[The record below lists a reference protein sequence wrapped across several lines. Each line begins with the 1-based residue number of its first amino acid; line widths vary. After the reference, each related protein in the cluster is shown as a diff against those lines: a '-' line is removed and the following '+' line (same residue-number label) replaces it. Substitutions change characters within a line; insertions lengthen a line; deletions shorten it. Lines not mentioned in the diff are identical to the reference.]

1 MPTIRVMPTP
11 STRLLQLHFIYKKN
25 IPDDELIVERVVST
39 PDLAEPLFKVIF
51 SSRTSGGRC
60 TYRSYL
66 NRQRMETYLY
76 SILESLRVDTDPFET
91 LQVSSSVHPSFMY
104 KVEEMNWEMRGTIMD
119 VMMTAVTS
127 DVARVSHEAVRG

>member
-1 MPTIRVMPTP
+1 MPTP
-11 STRLLQLHFIYKKN
+11 STRLLQLHFIYKKD
-25 IPDDELIVERVVST
+25 IPDDELVVERIVST
-39 PDLAEPLFKVIF
+39 PDLAEPLFKVVF
-51 SSRTSGGRC
+51 STRTKQGTAV

-76 SILESLRVDTDPFET
+76 SILESLRADTDPFET

-104 KVEEMNWEMRGTIMD
+104 KVDEMNWEMRGMIMD

-127 DVARVSHEAVRG
+127 DVARVRG

>member
-1 MPTIRVMPTP
+1 MPTP
-11 STRLLQLHFIYKKN
+11 STRLLQLHFIYKKD
-25 IPDDELIVERVVST
+25 IPDDELVVERVVST
-39 PDLAEPLFKVIF
+39 PDLAEPLFKVVF
-51 SSRTSGGRC
+51 STRTKQGTAV

-76 SILESLRVDTDPFET
+76 SILESLRADTDPFET

-104 KVEEMNWEMRGTIMD
+104 KVDEMNWEMRGMIMD

-127 DVARVSHEAVRG
+127 DVARVRG

>member
-1 MPTIRVMPTP
+1 MPTP
-11 STRLLQLHFIYKKN
+11 STRLLQLHFIYKKD
-25 IPDDELIVERVVST
+25 IPDDELIVERIVST

-51 SSRTSGGRC
+51 STRTKQGTSV

-66 NRQRMETYLY
+66 NRRRMETYLY
-76 SILESLRVDTDPFET
+76 SILESLRADTDPFET

-104 KVEEMNWEMRGTIMD
+104 KVEEMNWEMRGMIMD

-127 DVARVSHEAVRG
+127 DVARVRG